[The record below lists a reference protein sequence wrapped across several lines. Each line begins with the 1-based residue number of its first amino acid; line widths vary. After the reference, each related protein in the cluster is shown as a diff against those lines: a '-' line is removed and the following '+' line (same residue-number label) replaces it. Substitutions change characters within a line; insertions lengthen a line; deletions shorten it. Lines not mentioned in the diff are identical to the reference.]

1 MLRHSYFTGV
11 WGGVAD
17 LTSGVLADVR
27 LLDHSSPVPIHHQA
41 ARALEG
47 AIEDGRPPR
56 GSEQDLAEELRI
68 GRPTMRAAPKQFVDE
83 GLLTYRR
90 GIGTVISTKPVRR
103 AVALTSL
110 YDDLMESGREP
121 ITSVSNT
128 EVTLCPPEVT
138 EPLGS
143 GQMLPY
149 CASTGC
155 AWRAS
160 SRAPSCT
167 TSSRLACWR

>member
-1 MLRHSYFTGV
+1 MGRSGGSDV
-11 WGGVAD
+11 WCFGRCEVVGSFESGTYPPSGG
-17 LTSGVLADVR
+17 SGTR
-27 LLDHSSPVPIHHQA
+27 RGH
-41 ARALEG
+41 RR
-47 AIEDGRPPR
+47 DGRPPR